1 LTCQTNEINMKAS
14 DRIAMKVESLKSDMV
29 HAIREELVDKETND
43 EGFVELGEDSFED
56 DAHNRIMG
64 LDDELVYFT
73 DRMVSL
79 ESYPLHQLSFDDG
92 VSLLH
97 ILENK

>member
-1 LTCQTNEINMKAS
+1 MLQS
-14 DRIAMKVESLKSDMV
+14 DRIAMKVQSLKSDMV

-56 DAHNRIMG
+56 DANNQLMG
-64 LDDELVYFT
+64 VDEEHVYFT
-73 DRMVSL
+73 DRMASL
-79 ESYPLHQLSFDDG
+79 ESYPLHQLSFIDG
-92 VSLLH
+92 VNILH